1 MENGNDFERASERL
15 DAALQSI
22 EDAVAS
28 KRKQELKNESLVE
41 RIQSL
46 ESSVESERKAKEKLS
61 ATNEEVS
68 GRIDNVIES
77 IGTILRGS

>member
-1 MENGNDFERASERL
+1 MGNGNDFEKATERL

-28 KRKQELKNESLVE
+28 RRKQELKSESLVE

-46 ESSVESERKAKEKLS
+46 ESAVESERKDKEKLS

-68 GRIDNVIES
+68 GRIDNVIAS
-77 IGTILRGS
+77 IDDILRGS